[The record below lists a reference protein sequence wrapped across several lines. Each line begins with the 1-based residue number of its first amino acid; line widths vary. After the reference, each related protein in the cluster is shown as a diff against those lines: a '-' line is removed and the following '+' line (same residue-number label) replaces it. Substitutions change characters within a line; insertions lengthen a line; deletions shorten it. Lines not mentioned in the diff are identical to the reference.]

1 MNRSHS
7 SAERREAA
15 LTRLKR
21 RLTVAWDNLSLRE
34 KGVAVVSLP
43 LTALLVAA
51 ALSYTAGRQQQGAV
65 SLARHTQ
72 AVQTELQTI
81 FTEVSEATT
90 GLRGFLLTDEQS
102 FLRPYERAVRALPGL
117 VTDLETLTLGDPAQA
132 ARATEIGHRVRRHV
146 QQLAFLRRYG
156 PVFTPATLERS
167 LVAHKRELDAL
178 RGLLEAMLGAEAALL
193 AEHEAQLERL
203 QARGRGAV
211 VLNLLLGLFGT
222 LVAMQLF
229 VRGVVY
235 RVEAVEADARLL
247 ARAQPLR
254 GPLAGNDVLSHLS
267 HALAD
272 TARQLTAQTA
282 QLRASETRLR
292 DVITNAPV
300 VLAAVD
306 RDGVFTFFEGD
317 AVTVLGV
324 RPGELVGQS
333 IFEVYKDYPDIIG
346 NNRFVLAGNSLTAS
360 VTVGEAVFETRYL
373 PTFEGGRVTG
383 AVIVGTDVTERKQA
397 EDDLRLYQEVL
408 EQKNAELERA
418 NAHKDDFIAK
428 MSHEFRTPLTA
439 IIGFSELLK
448 DDARGTAD
456 ARNTR
461 QQLEYLDL
469 ILDSGHHI
477 LSLVNDLLDM
487 SKIRVGMMEL
497 QPEPVDFVR
506 LATEALRV
514 VEHAAERKDLR
525 LSVSTPQSSLRL
537 EADARK
543 VKQILYNL
551 LANAVKFTPAGGQVQ
566 LVIAEDEREVRT
578 EVTDTGPGIAPRDQ
592 ERLFRAFVQLRD
604 PGAEGYH
611 GTGLGL
617 TLTKQL
623 AELHGGRVWL
633 RSEVGRGSTFGFALP
648 HRAVRADE
656 AGVPNPEKLYGD

>member
-1 MNRSHS
+1 MNRSTLLP
-7 SAERREAA
+7 ERREAA
-15 LTRLKR
+15 PARLKR
-21 RLTVAWDNLSLRE
+21 RFVMTWDNLSLRE
-34 KGVAVVSLP
+34 KGVVVVSLP

-51 ALSYTAGRQQQGAV
+51 ALGYTVGQQQQEAV
-65 SLARHTQ
+65 RWARQ
-72 AVQTELQTI
+72 AQEVETTLQTV

-90 GLRGFLLTDEQS
+90 GLRGFLLTDEDD
-102 FLRPYERAVRALPGL
+102 FLAPYADAVAALPGL
-117 VTDLETLTLGDPAQA
+117 VAELEAQVRDNPAQA

-146 QQLAFLRRYG
+146 QQLGFLRRYG
-156 PVFTPATLERS
+156 PTFTPGTLEAS

-178 RGLLEAMLGAEAALL
+178 RGLLDTMLASEAALL
-193 AEHEAQLERL
+193 ETREAELLRL
-203 QARGRGAV
+203 QTRSRNAGI
-211 VLNLLLGLFGT
+211 LTLLLGLFGT

-229 VRGVVY
+229 VRGIVY

-254 GPLAGNDVLSHLS
+254 GPLAGNDALSHLS

-282 QLRASETRLR
+282 QLRSSETRLR

-300 VLAAVD
+300 VLAAID
-306 RDGVFTFFEGD
+306 QDGIFTFFEGD
-317 AVTVLGV
+317 AVGVLGV

-333 IFEVYKDYPDIIG
+333 IFEAYKNYPDIIS
-346 NNRFVLAGNSLTAS
+346 NNYRALAGNSLTAT
-360 VTVGEAVFETRYL
+360 VTVGEAVFESRYL

-383 AVIVGTDVTERKQA
+383 CVIVGTDVTERKQA

-408 EQKNAELERA
+408 EEKNAELERA

-448 DDARGTAD
+448 DDARGAAD

-461 QQLEYLDL
+461 QQLDYLDL

-487 SKIRVGMMEL
+487 SKIRVGMMAL

-514 VEHAAERKDLR
+514 VENAAEKKNLR
-525 LSVSTPQSSLRL
+525 LEVGTLEQSLWL

-543 VKQILYNL
+543 VKQIFYNL
-551 LANAVKFTPAGGQVQ
+551 LANAVKFTPAGGRVR
-566 LVIAEDEREVRT
+566 LTVAEDETEIRA
-578 EVTDTGPGIAPRDQ
+578 EVTDTGPGIAPDDQ
-592 ERLFRAFVQLRD
+592 ERLFKAFVQLYD

-633 RSEVGRGSTFGFALP
+633 RSEVGKGSTFGFALP
-648 HRAVRADE
+648 RRAVSAE
-656 AGVPNPEKLYGD
+656 AELPKSEQLHGD